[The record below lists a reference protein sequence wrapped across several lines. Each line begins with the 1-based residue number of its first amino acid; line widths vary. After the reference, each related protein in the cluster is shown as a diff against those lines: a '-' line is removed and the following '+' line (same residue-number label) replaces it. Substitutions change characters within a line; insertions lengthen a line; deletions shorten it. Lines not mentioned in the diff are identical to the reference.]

1 MGRRRS
7 GARADRERR
16 REAEGETGG
25 EKEREAS
32 FRDQVC
38 FASCADGCGVNG
50 MWRCDVCGGWLDAG
64 LGGDAVCCVW
74 RCVVPWLVCVACCVC
89 GRDFSENNTHSDP

>member
-50 MWRCDVCGGWLDAG
+50 MWRSDVCGGWLDAG
-64 LGGDAVCCVW
+64 VGEDAVCCVW
-74 RCVVPWLVCVACCVC
+74 RCVVPWLFCVACCVC
-89 GRDFSENNTHSDP
+89 GRDF

>member
-1 MGRRRS
+1 MGQ
-7 GARADRERR
+7 GQIER

-38 FASCADGCGVNG
+38 FASGADGCGVNG
-50 MWRCDVCGGWLDAG
+50 MWRSD
-64 LGGDAVCCVW
+64 
-74 RCVVPWLVCVACCVC
+74 VCVAD
-89 GRDFSENNTHSDP
+89 GLMRA

>member
-25 EKEREAS
+25 ERGIFQRS
-32 FRDQVC
+32 GMLCLVC
-38 FASCADGCGVNG
+38 GWMWSVNG
-50 MWRCDVCGGWLDAG
+50 MWRSDVCGGWLDAG
-64 LGGDAVCCVW
+64 LGEDAVCCVW
-74 RCVVPWLVCVACCVC
+74 RCVVPWLFCVACCVW
-89 GRDFSENNTHSDP
+89 T